1 MIEAC
6 RRGIGLVVAVASII
20 SAVTSAQAVQ
30 IAISCGAVGK
40 ELQLCRSA
48 AEEWAHKK
56 GHSVVVIST
65 PNGADQRLALYQQL
79 FAAQSPDIDVLQ
91 VDAIW
96 PGILGRHLVDLKPYV
111 PKQVLASHFA
121 SVVDNNMIDG
131 RLAGMPWFVD
141 VGLLYYRKDLLEKY
155 GESIPETWQQLT
167 EIARRIQDAERRAGN
182 PRMWGGVFQARAY
195 EGLTCNG
202 LEWVYSHGGGSLIES
217 DGHISINNP
226 RTVTALQL
234 ARSWVG
240 TVAPTGVLSY
250 SEEEARGVF
259 QSGNAVFMRNWGYAW
274 SLANAKDSPIAGK
287 VGLGALPASPG
298 GPHAGALGGWQ
309 LAISKYSRH
318 PEVAADLIL
327 YLTSANEQR
336 RRALEAAFNPTI
348 QSLYDDPE
356 VLAVNPHFA
365 MLREALAQAVPRP
378 SRVTG
383 LSYNR
388 VSSAFWNT
396 VHDILSG
403 QAEVQPA
410 LIRLEQRLQRIRG
423 EGW

>member
-1 MIEAC
+1 M
-6 RRGIGLVVAVASII
+6 
-20 SAVTSAQAVQ
+20 
-30 IAISCGAVGK
+30 
-40 ELQLCRSA
+40 
-48 AEEWAHKK
+48 
-56 GHSVVVIST
+56 
-65 PNGADQRLALYQQL
+65 
-79 FAAQSPDIDVLQ
+79 
-91 VDAIW
+91 
-96 PGILGRHLVDLKPYV
+96 
-111 PKQVLASHFA
+111 
-121 SVVDNNMIDG
+121 
-131 RLAGMPWFVD
+131 
-141 VGLLYYRKDLLEKY
+141 
-155 GESIPETWQQLT
+155 
-167 EIARRIQDAERRAGN
+167 
-182 PRMWGGVFQARAY
+182 
-195 EGLTCNG
+195 
-202 LEWVYSHGGGSLIES
+202 
-217 DGHISINNP
+217 
-226 RTVTALQL
+226 
-234 ARSWVG
+234 
-240 TVAPTGVLSY
+240 
-250 SEEEARGVF
+250 F

-327 YLTSANEQR
+327 YLTSAKEQR

-403 QAEVQPA
+403 EAEVQPA

-423 EGW
+423 GGW

>member
-1 MIEAC
+1 MIPA
-6 RRGIGLVVAVASII
+6 RRRDIALVFAVASIL
-20 SAVTSAQAVQ
+20 SALPSAEGAQ
-30 IAISCGAVGK
+30 IAISCGAVGE

-48 AEEWAHKK
+48 AQEWARKN
-56 GHSVVVIST
+56 GHSVTVIST

-96 PGILGRHLVDLKPYV
+96 PGILGRHFVDLKPYV
-111 PKQVLASHFA
+111 PRTVLATHFA

-131 RLAGMPWFVD
+131 RLVAMPWFVD

-155 GESIPETWQQLT
+155 GEPIPETWGQMT
-167 EIARRIQDAERRAGN
+167 EIARRIQDAEHRAGN
-182 PRMWGGVFQARAY
+182 PRMWGGVFQARSY
-195 EGLTCNG
+195 EGLTCNA
-202 LEWVYSHGGGSLIES
+202 LEWVYSYGGGGLVEA
-217 DGHISINNP
+217 DGRISINNP
-226 RTVTALQL
+226 QTVTALQL
-234 ARSWVG
+234 TRSWIG
-240 TVAPTGVLSY
+240 TVAPQGVLSY

-298 GPHAGALGGWQ
+298 EPHAGALGGWQ

-318 PEVAADLIL
+318 PELAADLIL
-327 YLTSANEQR
+327 YLTSAEEQR

-403 QAEVQPA
+403 EAEIQPA
-410 LIRLEQRLQRIRG
+410 LIGLEQRLQRIRG

>member
-1 MIEAC
+1 MIPAS
-6 RRGIGLVVAVASII
+6 RHDIALVFAVASII
-20 SAVTSAQAVQ
+20 SALTSAEAAQ
-30 IAISCGAVGK
+30 IAVSCGAVGK

-48 AEEWAHKK
+48 AEEWARGN
-56 GHSVVVIST
+56 GHSVTIIST

-79 FAAQSPDIDVLQ
+79 FAAQSADIDVLQ

-96 PGILGRHLVDLKPYV
+96 PGILGQHLVDLKPYV
-111 PKQVLASHFA
+111 PRAVLASHFA

-131 RLAGMPWFVD
+131 QLVAMPWFVD

-155 GESIPETWQQLT
+155 GQPIPETWQQLT
-167 EIARRIQDAERRAGN
+167 EIASRIQDAEHRAGN
-182 PRMWGGVFQARAY
+182 SRMWGSVFQARSY
-195 EGLTCNG
+195 EGLTCNA
-202 LEWVYSHGGGSLIES
+202 LEWVYSHGGGGLVES
-217 DGHISINNP
+217 DGRISIDNP
-226 RTVTALQL
+226 QTVTALQL
-234 ARSWVG
+234 ARSWIG
-240 TVAPTGVLSY
+240 TVAPQGVLSY

-274 SLANAKDSPIAGK
+274 SLANSKDSPIAGK
-287 VGLGALPASPG
+287 LGLGALPASPE

-327 YLTSANEQR
+327 YLTSAKEQR

-403 QAEVQPA
+403 EAEIQPA
-410 LIRLEQRLQRIRG
+410 LIGLEQRLQRIRG

>member
-1 MIEAC
+1 MILEC
-6 RRGIGLVVAVASII
+6 RRDIGLVFAVASIL
-20 SAVTSAQAVQ
+20 SALTSAEGAEIAV
-30 IAISCGAVGK
+30 SCGAVGK

-48 AEEWAHKK
+48 AEKWAHKN
-56 GHSVVVIST
+56 GHSVTIIST

-79 FAAQSPDIDVLQ
+79 FAAQSADIDVLQ

-96 PGILGRHLVDLKPYV
+96 PGILGQHLVDLKPYV
-111 PKQVLASHFA
+111 PNAVLARHFV

-131 RLAGMPWFVD
+131 RLVGMPWFVD
-141 VGLLYYRKDLLEKY
+141 VGLVYYRKDLLEKY

-202 LEWVYSHGGGSLIES
+202 LEWVYSHGGGGLIES

-240 TVAPTGVLSY
+240 TVAPQGVLSY

-327 YLTSANEQR
+327 YLTSAEEQR

-356 VLAVNPHFA
+356 ILAVNPHFA

-403 QAEVQPA
+403 EAEVQSA
-410 LIRLEQRLQRIRG
+410 LIGLEQRLQRIRG